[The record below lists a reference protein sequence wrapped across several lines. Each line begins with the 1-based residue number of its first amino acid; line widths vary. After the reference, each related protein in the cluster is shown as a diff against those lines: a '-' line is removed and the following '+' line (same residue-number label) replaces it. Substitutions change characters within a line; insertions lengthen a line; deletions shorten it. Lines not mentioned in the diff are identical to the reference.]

1 MLRGYFPGCQ
11 HKEWIMTRVCGSFIR
26 PKDFTTTD
34 DMQEDMTWLLGYVF
48 KYVTTAM
55 VIDYHGSGS
64 FQENKAE
71 ETCLWIYKKL
81 DSTHLAVVFG
91 CASTYWV
98 VLGGHGDSNCIVLD
112 VTRNEAPKT
121 AVVIQKII
129 LLAWIP

>member
-1 MLRGYFPGCQ
+1 
-11 HKEWIMTRVCGSFIR
+11 MTRVCGSFIR

-71 ETCLWIYKKL
+71 ETCLWICIMRRLIMSIWPGNVLEIKRYVYSVLQSLVSNL
-81 DSTHLAVVFG
+81 D
-91 CASTYWV
+91 CW
-98 VLGGHGDSNCIVLD
+98 
-112 VTRNEAPKT
+112 
-121 AVVIQKII
+121 
-129 LLAWIP
+129 

>member
-71 ETCLWIYKKL
+71 ETCLWICIMRRLIMSIWPGNVLEIKRYVYSVLQSLVSNL
-81 DSTHLAVVFG
+81 D
-91 CASTYWV
+91 CW
-98 VLGGHGDSNCIVLD
+98 
-112 VTRNEAPKT
+112 
-121 AVVIQKII
+121 
-129 LLAWIP
+129 